1 MGSNEDI
8 MHEFVKKELIRAYP
22 STDGWSVSPIGG
34 KGKDQGFVARKRFKG
49 KTISVNIL
57 VSFDKK
63 VTKNLVDKL
72 NSLRKNPDIASVLVV
87 PQGAEVG
94 MVPDDV
100 KIRYMRSFA
109 FEGKDL
115 IWIRKRLQSP
125 ATATMTPAA
134 A

>member
-22 STDGWSVSPIGG
+22 SSDGWVVSPAGP
-34 KGKDQGFVARKRFKG
+34 KGKDQGFVAKKRFKG

-63 VTKNLVDKL
+63 VTKDLINKL
-72 NSLRKNPDIASVLVV
+72 SGFRKSPDIASVLVV
-87 PQGAEVG
+87 PQGADVG
-94 MVPDDV
+94 VVPGDIKV
-100 KIRYMRSFA
+100 RFMRSFA

-115 IWIRKRLQSP
+115 VWIRKRLQSP
-125 ATATMTPAA
+125 ATPMAA
-134 A
+134 AAA

>member
-22 STDGWSVSPIGG
+22 STDGWSVSPTGA

-63 VTKNLVDKL
+63 VTKNLIDKL
-72 NSLRKNPDIASVLVV
+72 NSMRKNPDIASVLVV

-100 KIRYMRSFA
+100 KVRYMRSFA